1 MGWGW
6 WVDGWGLGGY
16 LICCTGDSRCCLFAH
31 VIVTDFQTSMM
42 SQSSTLSVPASMSMR
57 GKSQLKRR
65 INKEH
70 NSNFRAGYVPVNEA
84 YLHKAGIRGRKR
96 FLLYSCLVVLLVLAV
111 LNTAVR

>member
-1 MGWGW
+1 MVCGCNCKF
-6 WVDGWGLGGY
+6 LNNFF
-16 LICCTGDSRCCLFAH
+16 TGKKPFLFAH
-31 VIVTDFQTSMM
+31 DIAIFYFQTSMM
-42 SQSSTLSVPASMSMR
+42 SQSSTLSMPASMSMR

-70 NSNFRAGYVPVNEA
+70 NSNFRAGYVPVNEE

-111 LNTAVR
+111 LNTAVW